1 MSPLCPFPLE
11 IRKQVIWPK
20 KNWRA
25 ENIHYVGVTGWW
37 LKLVIKN
44 KIDLKKKICCKE
56 RFYFLINGNSNDF
69 RRKKKIRILEKSEKK
84 QKVLQLVRGGICFN
98 WKIRVL
104 RVTKKEHQI
113 EYDVKLT
120 HWQKTGSKAER
131 SWEDYAKGCKRLERA
146 FDYFYLL
153 IFDSFQKGFK
163 GLPKI
168 ATIPKYKLNQWKK
181 KWDIWLECLNL
192 N

>member
-1 MSPLCPFPLE
+1 M
-11 IRKQVIWPK
+11 
-20 KNWRA
+20 
-25 ENIHYVGVTGWW
+25 
-37 LKLVIKN
+37 
-44 KIDLKKKICCKE
+44 
-56 RFYFLINGNSNDF
+56 
-69 RRKKKIRILEKSEKK
+69 
-84 QKVLQLVRGGICFN
+84 
-98 WKIRVL
+98 
-104 RVTKKEHQI
+104 
-113 EYDVKLT
+113 KLT

-181 KWDIWLECLNL
+181 KWERQKLTTKNSIKLWLEFGHRNTEHKIF
-192 N
+192 